1 MSSQLG
7 PIDVHCDSPA
17 YAVVR
22 ACRSVGIRDPEDVRW
37 CHTAHFLGQPAV
49 GRGKMGLLNFLAWET
64 LLGRTEAAC
73 NCRTPLP
80 VLERFTFTF
89 SSGREE
95 TYLLGQCPRCGTVF
109 WQES

>member
-7 PIDVHCDSPA
+7 PIDVQCDAPA

-22 ACRSVGIRDPEDVRW
+22 ACRTVGIRDPEDVRW
-37 CHTAHFLGQPAV
+37 CHAGHFLDIAAPG
-49 GRGKMGLLNFLAWET
+49 GKVGLLHFLAWET
-64 LLGRTEAAC
+64 LLGRCETTC
-73 NCRTPLP
+73 NCRAPLP
-80 VLERFTFTF
+80 FLERFTFTF

-109 WQES
+109 WEEA